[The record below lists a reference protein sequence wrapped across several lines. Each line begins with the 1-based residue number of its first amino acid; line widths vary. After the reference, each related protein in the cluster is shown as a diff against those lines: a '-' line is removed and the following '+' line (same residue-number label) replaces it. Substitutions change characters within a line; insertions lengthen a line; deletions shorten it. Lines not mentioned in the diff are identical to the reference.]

1 MINEHRCLY
10 WTCRND
16 AMACDEYCAEHRAQY
31 GLYRPQT
38 YVQAYAKAKARFE
51 ATGERHFVYR
61 HRHEGDSH
69 KGYGTARITVHNWV
83 DAIFSEIVFPNEGL
97 VSTNTAQETM
107 YAILHESS
115 VITLAVAGIVW
126 AVVR

>member
-10 WTCRND
+10 WTCRNS
-16 AMACDEYCAEHRAQY
+16 AMDCDQYCAEHRAQY

-38 YVQAYAKAKARFE
+38 YVQAYAKAQARFE
-51 ATGERHFVYR
+51 ATGEKHFVYR
-61 HRHEGDSH
+61 HKREGDLH
-69 KGYGTARITVHNWV
+69 KGYGTARVTARNWV
-83 DAIFSEIVFPNEGL
+83 AAIFSEIVFPNDGL

-107 YAILHESS
+107 YALLHGSP
-115 VITLAVAGIVW
+115 VVTLTVAGIVW